1 MNENMTGGFKIMY
14 QRQPYDYMVKYT
26 QQKNWI
32 DGRGNFIAFAFF
44 LGGISGGLFMA
55 AAYFNSLL
63 GMFIAWL
70 LALCMGISYMIHLG
84 QPSQFWR
91 MFMKPGTS
99 WISRGFIFI
108 MLFIGL
114 TFITLILGEWAP
126 NATGAITT
134 FKVLA
139 GIFAFAQSI
148 YTGFA
153 VSYVSAIKLWNS
165 AILPILFVVCGFSGG
180 LAIMMAIAV
189 GGNSAQIAAIEN
201 MTRITLIG
209 FAIILIVYL
218 WNATYSSSAAKS
230 AVARV
235 VGGEI
240 ALFFWIGVIFFGV
253 IIPIGISVGTY
264 FAGSTSDALLLTAV
278 VTEIIGGLSL
288 RYVVLKG
295 GTYEPLTSGE

>member
-1 MNENMTGGFKIMY
+1 MAKTKI
-14 QRQPYDYMVKYT
+14 QPFDYMVKYT

-55 AAYFNSLL
+55 AAYFSSLL

-70 LALCMGISYMIHLG
+70 LAIAMGVSYMIHLG
-84 QPSQFWR
+84 QPLQSWR
-91 MFMKPGTS
+91 MFMKPKTS

-114 TFITLILGEWAP
+114 TTITLILAQWFPDAK
-126 NATGAITT
+126 GALAT
-134 FKVLA
+134 FKILA

-153 VSYVSAIKLWNS
+153 VSYVSAIKLWSS

-180 LAIMMAIAV
+180 LALLMGISL
-189 GGNSAQIAAIEN
+189 GGNQITTMEN

-209 FAIILIVYL
+209 FAVILIVYL
-218 WNATYSSSAAKS
+218 WNATYSSATARD
-230 AVARV
+230 AVTRLL
-235 VGGEI
+235 GGGI
-240 ALFFWIGVIFFGV
+240 GIVFWIGVVVLGV
-253 IIPIGISVGTY
+253 IIPITISIVTY
-264 FAGSTSDALLLTAV
+264 FTGEASSALLLTAV

-295 GTYEPLTSGE
+295 GTYLPLTSGE

>member
-1 MNENMTGGFKIMY
+1 MY
-14 QRQPYDYMVKYT
+14 QTQPFEYMVKYT

-55 AAYFNSLL
+55 AAYFDSIL
-63 GMFIAWL
+63 GMFIAICIS
-70 LALCMGISYMIHLG
+70 ALMGISYMIHLG

-91 MFMKPGTS
+91 MLSKPKTS

-108 MLFIGL
+108 FLYAGFALIAVIL
-114 TFITLILGEWAP
+114 DYWFPQFSAAITAFKILG
-126 NATGAITT
+126 
-134 FKVLA
+134 

-180 LAIMMAIAV
+180 LAILMGISL
-189 GGNSAQIAAIEN
+189 GGSESVLVNIEN
-201 MTRITLIG
+201 ITRITLIA
-209 FAIILIVYL
+209 FAVILIVYL
-218 WNATYSSSAAKS
+218 WNTTYSGAVAKD
-230 AVARV
+230 AVARLL
-235 VGGEI
+235 GGSV
-240 ALFFWIGVIFFGV
+240 APVFWTGVIVLGV
-253 IIPIGISVGTY
+253 IVPLGISIGTY
-264 FAGSTSDALLLTAV
+264 FSDSTSTALILTAV

-295 GTYEPLTSGE
+295 GIYLPLTSGE

>member
-1 MNENMTGGFKIMY
+1 MI
-14 QRQPYDYMVKYT
+14 QRQPFEYMVKYT

-55 AAYFNSLL
+55 AAYFDSLP
-63 GMFIAWL
+63 GMFISWL

-84 QPSQFWR
+84 QPLQSWR
-91 MFMKPGTS
+91 MFMRPKTS

-114 TFITLILGEWAP
+114 TTVTLILRQWAP
-126 NATGAITT
+126 DAEGAITT
-134 FKVLA
+134 FKILA

-180 LAIMMAIAV
+180 IAILMGISL
-189 GGNSAQIAAIEN
+189 GGSESQLNTIEN
-201 MTRITLIG
+201 ITRITLIS
-209 FAIILIVYL
+209 FAVILIVYL
-218 WNATYSSSAAKS
+218 WNATYSSNAAKDS
-230 AVARV
+230 VARML
-235 VGGEI
+235 GGNI
-240 ALFFWIGVIFFGV
+240 AAVFWIGVIILGV
-253 IIPIGISVGTY
+253 VIPITVSLITY
-264 FAGSTSDALLLTAV
+264 WTGEASSALLLTAV
-278 VTEIIGGLSL
+278 VSEILGGLSL
-288 RYVVLKG
+288 RYVILKG
-295 GTYEPLTSGE
+295 GTYIPLTSGE